1 MKELGKLNELED
13 LELYNTQ
20 TIDGC
25 IAVLKEF
32 EKLSR
37 INVFDSRLTDVGIAT
52 LRKALPK
59 CEVMEFIPFRYR

>member
-20 TIDGC
+20 TTDGC

-59 CEVMEFIPFRYR
+59 CEVMEFIPLRYR